1 MSLLPDAHDG
11 SSTLEIAALYSLLAF
26 VAALQVSIAAS
37 GILLTITFG
46 CWIALLVIQRERPT
60 APPFFGALIVYA
72 GFTMVSVA
80 FSLDRGISIVDS
92 KEVLLFLVVPIVFR
106 LARGQRA
113 QTVATVIVTVGAAT
127 AIFGVVQYGI
137 LEYDHLGQRVTG
149 SMGHYMTYSG
159 LLTLV
164 IALAGARVLFDT
176 RERVWSLLVMPALL
190 AALAVTLTRS
200 YMFAAAAVIG
210 VLCVLRDFRLVVVAP
225 MMAALFVVLAPP
237 QITARLY
244 SSFDMED
251 PTVRDRFAMSRS
263 GIHIIGDHPF
273 TGVGPDMVKEV
284 YPDYRDPGAVQDDN
298 PHLHNV
304 PLQIAAERGLPAL
317 GAWLLFL
324 GMVVRDLFRRSR
336 SGANPAL
343 AAAGL
348 AAVAGMLTGGLFE
361 YNFGDSEFLMLFLVL
376 MTLPAAAAYRPPIRP
391 RREHPVTARTG
402 VCQTGR

>member
-1 MSLLPDAHDG
+1 MSLLPDADDG
-11 SSTLEIAALYSLLAF
+11 SSTMETVGLYALLAF
-26 VAALQVSIAAS
+26 VAALPVSIAVS
-37 GILLTITFG
+37 QILLTVTLG
-46 CWIALLVIQRERPT
+46 CWGALLVTQRERPH
-60 APPFFGALIVYA
+60 APLFGAALILYA
-72 GFTMVSVA
+72 AITMVSVA
-80 FSLDRGISIVDS
+80 FSLDPATSLMDS
-92 KEVLLFLVVPIVFR
+92 KEVLLFLVVPVVFR
-106 LARGQRA
+106 FARGQRA

-127 AIFGVVQYGI
+127 AVFGVVQYGI
-137 LEYDHLGQRVTG
+137 LEYDNLGQRPSG

-164 IALAGARVLFDT
+164 IALAGARALFDP

-200 YMFAAAAVIG
+200 YMIGAAAAIG
-210 VLCVLRDFRLVVVAP
+210 VLCVLRDYRLVVVAP
-225 MMAALFVVLAPP
+225 MAAALFVVVAPP

-263 GIHIIGDHPF
+263 GLRIIGDYPL

-284 YPDYRDPGAVQDDN
+284 YAEYRDPGAVQNEN

-324 GMVVRDLFRRSR
+324 GLVLVDLLRHMRNPASR
-336 SGANPAL
+336 AL

-348 AAVAGMLTGGLFE
+348 AAVAGMLVGGLFE

-376 MTLPAAAAYRPPIRP
+376 ITLPAAAAYGSGTHPPP
-391 RREHPVTARTG
+391 VEREPAP
-402 VCQTGR
+402 